1 MVVTRPPS
9 IVWVVTGRH
18 DARERLI
25 AAAERLLTRS
35 GPGSVSM
42 DAVAAAAGAGK
53 MSAYRHF
60 ASKEDLV
67 AAALE
72 RHNPRHV
79 RWLVGVRQPAEPG
92 RAAVADPASP
102 DLALADPAPADLAL
116 ADPALLADTAHAGP
130 APADMAHPDPAAADP
145 VASILSAFDRLESA
159 AGSEPFRGCP
169 FVDAALAAPGT
180 DHRPGQIAWRHKQ
193 QVTRELAALAGRAGL
208 PEPGELG
215 AAVALV
221 IDGAAVQAALAPDAA
236 SRQQIVRRA
245 RRTAEVLLAVAP
257 RRAPAERPG
266 PAGSGE
272 RVGPGGQS

>member
-1 MVVTRPPS
+1 M
-9 IVWVVTGRH
+9 
-18 DARERLI
+18 
-25 AAAERLLTRS
+25 AAAERLLTTS

-42 DAVAAAAGAGK
+42 DGVAAAAGAGK

-79 RWLVGVRQPAEPG
+79 RWLVGASQAARPGHDIDAGLVPADPDP
-92 RAAVADPASP
+92 ADPDPADPDPADPAP
-102 DLALADPAPADLAL
+102 AADTAHPYPALADPAES
-116 ADPALLADTAHAGP
+116 
-130 APADMAHPDPAAADP
+130 M
-145 VASILSAFDRLESA
+145 LSAFGRLESA

-180 DHRPGQIAWRHKQ
+180 DDRPGRIAWAHKQ
-193 QVTRELAALAGRAGL
+193 QVARELARLAARAGL
-208 PEPGELG
+208 PEPVELG

-245 RRTAEVLLAVAP
+245 RRAAEILLAVAA
-257 RRAPAERPG
+257 RRARDERPG
-266 PAGSGE
+266 AGKR
-272 RVGPGGQS
+272 RVRPGGQS

>member
-1 MVVTRPPS
+1 
-9 IVWVVTGRH
+9 
-18 DARERLI
+18 
-25 AAAERLLTRS
+25 
-35 GPGSVSM
+35 M

-60 ASKEDLV
+60 GSKEDLV

-79 RWLVGVRQPAEPG
+79 RWLVGARQTAEPG
-92 RAAVADPASP
+92 HEVGAGSAP
-102 DLALADPAPADLAL
+102 ADPAPAD
-116 ADPALLADTAHAGP
+116 PAHVGP
-130 APADMAHPDPAAADP
+130 APADMAHPDPAPADP
-145 VASILSAFDRLESA
+145 VESMLSAFDRLESA
-159 AGSEPFRGCP
+159 AGGEPFRGCP

-180 DHRPGQIAWRHKQ
+180 DDRPGRIAWRHKQ
-193 QVTRELAALAGRAGL
+193 QVTRELARLAARAGL

-245 RRTAEVLLAVAP
+245 RRAAEVLLAVGA
-257 RRAPAERPG
+257 RRAPEQRPG
-266 PAGSGE
+266 PEGSGE
-272 RVGPGGQS
+272 RVRPGEQS

>member
-1 MVVTRPPS
+1 
-9 IVWVVTGRH
+9 
-18 DARERLI
+18 
-25 AAAERLLTRS
+25 
-35 GPGSVSM
+35 M
-42 DAVAAAAGAGK
+42 DTAAAAAGAGK

-79 RWLVGVRQPAEPG
+79 RWLVG
-92 RAAVADPASP
+92 ADQN
-102 DLALADPAPADLAL
+102 ADLGQAGL
-116 ADPALLADTAHAGP
+116 AE
-130 APADMAHPDPAAADP
+130 
-145 VASILSAFDRLESA
+145 SILSAFDRLESA

-180 DHRPGQIAWRHKQ
+180 DGRPGRIAWQHKQ
-193 QVTRELAALAGRAGL
+193 QVTRELADLAARAGL
-208 PEPGELG
+208 PEPEELG

-245 RRTAEVLLAVAP
+245 RRAAGVLLAMA
-257 RRAPAERPG
+257 
-266 PAGSGE
+266 GE
-272 RVGPGGQS
+272 RVRAGGQS